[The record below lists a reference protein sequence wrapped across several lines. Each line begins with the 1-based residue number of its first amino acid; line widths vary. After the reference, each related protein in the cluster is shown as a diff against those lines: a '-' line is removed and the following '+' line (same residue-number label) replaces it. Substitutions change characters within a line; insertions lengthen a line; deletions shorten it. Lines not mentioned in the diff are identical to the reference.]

1 MTLNICQGNKIT
13 CTLVQQK
20 WQGLVVNG
28 QIWTELF
35 LRNAFYKTANSVV
48 KVVAFVWSKH
58 LMGKSATPNDRC
70 TQKPGNCLF

>member
-20 WQGLVVNG
+20 WQGLVVKRL
-28 QIWTELF
+28 IWTELS

-58 LMGKSATPNDRC
+58 LMGESATPNDCR